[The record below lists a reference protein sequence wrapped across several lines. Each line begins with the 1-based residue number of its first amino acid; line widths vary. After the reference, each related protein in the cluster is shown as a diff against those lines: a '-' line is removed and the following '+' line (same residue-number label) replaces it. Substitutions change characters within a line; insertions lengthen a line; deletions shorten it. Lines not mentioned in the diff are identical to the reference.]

1 MLIDL
6 ISQAN
11 YNSYNISLA
20 SVIGLHP
27 AIYVNTLLSINYK
40 AINKQKLTQNEY
52 FCVDRNY
59 IKSVTTFE
67 IQEQESIE
75 KLLIE
80 LGILKKQESSDSNS
94 LYLDVSVLT
103 SIMMNE
109 NETLISDIKKLSA
122 KKSKIKTKA
131 DIIKLELQSYVD
143 TVNPELREAY
153 YDWIDAVYAKQGWM
167 SKKSVVAAQ
176 KVVDEFAN
184 HNLDVALKVIE
195 IASISGYR
203 DMSWAVNTYKSN
215 YSVQYRVPQNHL
227 SHNSSVG
234 ISSEE
239 F

>member
-80 LGILKKQESSDSNS
+80 LGILKKQESSDNNS

-122 KKSKIKTKA
+122 KKSKTKTKA
-131 DIIKLELQSYVD
+131 DIIKLELQGYVE

-153 YDWIDAVYAKQGWM
+153 YDWIDSVYAKQGW
-167 SKKSVVAAQ
+167 KIGRAHV
-176 KVVDEFAN
+176 
-184 HNLDVALKVIE
+184 
-195 IASISGYR
+195 
-203 DMSWAVNTYKSN
+203 
-215 YSVQYRVPQNHL
+215 
-227 SHNSSVG
+227 
-234 ISSEE
+234 
-239 F
+239 